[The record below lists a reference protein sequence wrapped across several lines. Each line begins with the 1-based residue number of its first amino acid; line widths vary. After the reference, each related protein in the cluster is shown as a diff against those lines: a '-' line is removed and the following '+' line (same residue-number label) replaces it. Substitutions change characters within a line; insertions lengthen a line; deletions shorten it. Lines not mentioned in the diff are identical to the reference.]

1 MVEHAATLD
10 AEDVGRQQAETGAR
24 AELLTET
31 EFQDLYR
38 FHARP
43 FWAYLF
49 RLTGNTAD
57 ADDLLQESFCR
68 LLATPLAT
76 RDGPQMRAYLF
87 RVATN
92 AATDHW
98 RRGGRSRRREEPLT
112 DESAGAAPG
121 REDAALKHDMARTF
135 GDSQAA
141 GAHAAWPLHTWK
153 DRASRDCGA
162 RLESR
167 QRAGAAVPRPPEAGR
182 PAPQERLRPGVTAMT
197 FRACSAQPDILT
209 AAADGRELP
218 AALSAH
224 LASCPSCREQVDAV
238 AFMRGLAAAP
248 AAAHPLPDPAVISVG
263 RLNSCAVGRPSVRPR
278 PRSSAC
284 AGLSS
289 PQDSPAW
296 PPSWSGSGR
305 AW

>member
-10 AEDVGRQQAETGAR
+10 AEDVGAQQAETGAR

-38 FHARP
+38 QHARP
-43 FWAYLF
+43 LWAYLF

-76 RDGPQMRAYLF
+76 RDDTQLRAYVF

-92 AATDHW
+92 AATDLW

-135 GDSQAA
+135 GD
-141 GAHAAWPLHTWK
+141 LK
-153 DRASRDCGA
+153 
-162 RLESR
+162 
-167 QRAGAAVPRPPEAGR
+167 
-182 PAPQERLRPGVTAMT
+182 PQERMLLWLAHVEGSEHREIAAALGLKAASVPVLL
-197 FRACSAQPDILT
+197 FRARRKL
-209 AAADGRELP
+209 
-218 AALSAH
+218 
-224 LASCPSCREQVDAV
+224 
-238 AFMRGLAAAP
+238 
-248 AAAHPLPDPAVISVG
+248 
-263 RLNSCAVGRPSVRPR
+263 
-278 PRSSAC
+278 
-284 AGLSS
+284 AGLLRKKGYG
-289 PQDSPAW
+289 PGERP
-296 PPSWSGSGR
+296 
-305 AW
+305 